1 MSHELLIIDEK
12 NIPKDKKLFL
22 GIKSGV
28 GGNRT
33 LVQTSFKNAFYTFSF
48 YLIFESKPTKNH
60 LFTS

>member
-1 MSHELLIIDEK
+1 MNK
-12 NIPKDKKLFL
+12 KIPKDKKLFL

-33 LVQTSFKNAFYTFSF
+33 LVQTSFKNDFYTFSF
-48 YLIFESKPTKNH
+48 YLIFESKPIKND